1 MKDVNG
7 LGNARVAELKSFLH
21 SIRPF
26 KTNIDMVRI
35 GCDGD
40 GGYLVPDDLVGIQ
53 SCFSAGV
60 GNSAAFEAHLATFDI
75 PSYMA
80 DYSVERPPLENK
92 LFHFEKKYI
101 GAVDNTQYMT
111 MDSWVKKYSPKVNN
125 NLLLQ
130 MDIEGAEYEVI
141 QDCSQRTLQLFR
153 IMVIEFHHLA
163 ILTRAVGLYI
173 VRSIFNKILTNFEVV
188 HIHPNNYSNK
198 ISFKSY
204 EIPVTMEFT
213 FFRKDRISSKK
224 PNKKF
229 PHPFDTPNSP
239 RYNDIVLPKCWYR

>member
-7 LGNARVAELKSFLH
+7 PGNVRVAELKSFMH

-26 KTNIDMVRI
+26 KTNIDMIRI
-35 GCDGD
+35 GCHGD
-40 GGYLVPDDLVGIQ
+40 GGYLVPDDLAGIQ

-60 GNSAAFEAHLATFDI
+60 GNSAAFEAHLATFGI

-101 GAVDNTQYMT
+101 GTIDNAQYMT
-111 MDSWVKKYSPKVNN
+111 MDSWVKKYSPKLNN

-141 QDCSQRTLQLFR
+141 QDCSQSTLQLFR
-153 IMVIEFHHLA
+153 IIVIEFHNLA
-163 ILTRAVGLYI
+163 ILTSAAGFYI
-173 VRSIFNKILTNFEVV
+173 VRSVFNKILTNFEVV
-188 HIHPNNYSNK
+188 HIHSNNYSDT
-198 ISFKSY
+198 ISFKAC
-204 EIPVTMEFT
+204 EIPLTMET
-213 FFRKDRISSKK
+213 FFRKDRISVKK
-224 PNKKF
+224 PVKKF
-229 PHPFDTPNSP
+229 PHPLDTPNSAH
-239 RYNDIVLPKCWYR
+239 YNDIALPKCWYE